1 MPSTPQNTWVESS
14 WVDRHSAEIQIAT
27 RVHSCRGSSESKMP
41 DLEHNFMMPEN
52 EVTLADPN
60 GDSIARELAI
70 LLAMNDLD
78 KPFLR
83 S

>member
-1 MPSTPQNTWVESS
+1 M
-14 WVDRHSAEIQIAT
+14 
-27 RVHSCRGSSESKMP
+27 
-41 DLEHNFMMPEN
+41 LPEN
-52 EVTLADPN
+52 EVTLTDAN